1 MDHFSYGS
9 LHGLIPSHTAVS
21 LLLQQDTE
29 PLLHLYV
36 YACDDFQLLYVQE
49 TIPRTQHVKANGKP
63 RAG

>member
-9 LHGLIPSHTAVS
+9 LHGVIPSHIAVS

-29 PLLHLYV
+29 PLHINV
-36 YACDDFQLLYVQE
+36 HACDDVQLLYIHE
-49 TIPRTQHVKANGKP
+49 AIPQTQHVKGNGKL